1 MATSAFL
8 LISFVLCSSQ
18 AQRLVNLVL
27 LPDAVND
34 GAVCLDGSAPG
45 YYINK
50 TSVNRWIIHL
60 EGGGW
65 CYNES
70 DCYHHIFT
78 WRGSSA
84 YWKQTLRLRGFLNN
98 DPDVNP
104 AFANYSAVFV
114 PYCDGASFSGN
125 RDDPITVKDKKI
137 YFRGHRILN
146 AVLSALIQN
155 EQIDQ
160 AEAIILT
167 GCSAGGLATY
177 LHLDYVQSMFPDIK
191 VHGLA
196 DAGYFIDAA
205 NIHWQMYIREQYQHI
220 FVMQNCSGGVNS
232 DCIRSKKGS
241 ERWQC
246 FMAQYTY
253 PYIKT
258 PIFVLN
264 AEYDTWQLENILQV
278 GCKAPNCND
287 KQMLKVA
294 YWRTKFLKA
303 ILPVIRSTTNG
314 LFTDACLKHCQSLI
328 DRTWSEI
335 RVLNQTAHDTFV
347 NWLDAKGTGIVRAV
361 DNHTYSHNP
370 TCGKPHMERLQC
382 SPQDCLTE
390 CFALPEI

>member
-1 MATSAFL
+1 MTSMAGTVLVFVFL
-8 LISFVLCSSQ
+8 VLCCSQ

-65 CYNES
+65 CYDES
-70 DCYHHIFT
+70 DCYGRSST
-78 WRGSSA
+78 RLGSSSMWQKA
-84 YWKQTLRLRGFLNN
+84 MQLTGFLNN

-104 AFANYSAVFV
+104 EFANYSVVFV

-125 RDDPITVKDKKI
+125 LDNPITIKDKKI
-137 YFRGHRILN
+137 YFRGHRILD
-146 AVLSALIQN
+146 AVLNSLR
-155 EQIDQ
+155 EKEHLDQ

-167 GCSAGGLATY
+167 GCSAGGLSTY
-177 LHLDYVQSMFPDIK
+177 LHLDYVQSMFPNIK
-191 VHGLA
+191 VHGMA

-205 NIHWQMYIREQYQHI
+205 NIHGEMYIRGQYQHV
-220 FVMQNCSGGVNS
+220 FEMQNCSGGVNS
-232 DCIRSKKGS
+232 ECIHSKEES

-264 AEYDTWQLENILQV
+264 SEYDTWQLESILQI
-278 GCKAPNCND
+278 GCRPPNCSES
-287 KQMLKVA
+287 QMQLIA
-294 YWRTKFLKA
+294 HWRTTFLQALQPA
-303 ILPVIRSTTNG
+303 IQSTTNG
-314 LFTDACLKHCQSLI
+314 LFTDACLHHCQSMS
-328 DRTWSEI
+328 DQSWSKI
-335 RVLNQTAHDTFV
+335 MVKNQTAHDTFV
-347 NWLDAKGTGIVRAV
+347 AWLDMKGTRNVRVV
-361 DNHTYSHNP
+361 DDHTNPDNP
-370 TCGKPHMERLQC
+370 TCG
-382 SPQDCLTE
+382 
-390 CFALPEI
+390 